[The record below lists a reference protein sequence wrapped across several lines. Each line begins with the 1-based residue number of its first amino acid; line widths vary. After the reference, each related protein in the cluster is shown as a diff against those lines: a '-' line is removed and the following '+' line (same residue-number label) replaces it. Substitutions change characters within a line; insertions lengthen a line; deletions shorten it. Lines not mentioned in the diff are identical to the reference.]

1 MPHIPVACA
10 PGSKPVSSSV
20 TVNILVTAGN
30 TQTPI
35 DRVRCIT
42 NIFTGKTGAGI
53 ALSARDRSHSVTL
66 LTSHP
71 EAVLE
76 LDRDGQSFT
85 ERWVVHP
92 YRTFDDLHSLMARE
106 IMTGGYD
113 AVIHCAAVSDYLVRG
128 VYTPAPGTG
137 SEISAGT
144 WLGALSPALADPAE
158 GKIKSD
164 ETELWLRLVRAPK
177 LIDRVRNEWGFTGV
191 LVKFKLEVGVTT
203 DRLLAIAE
211 QSRRHSQA
219 DLMVANT
226 LEGANEWAMI
236 GPIQGK
242 YEQVSRG
249 NLASRLLEVVE
260 QQAKSR

>member
-1 MPHIPVACA
+1 MH
-10 PGSKPVSSSV
+10 
-20 TVNILVTAGN
+20 ILVTAGN
-30 TQTPI
+30 TQAPI

-53 ALSARDRSHSVTL
+53 ALCARDRLHTVTL

-71 EAVLE
+71 EAIVE
-76 LDRDGQSFT
+76 LAPDAQSFA
-85 ERWVVHP
+85 ERWVVRP

-106 IMTGGYD
+106 IMGGEYEV
-113 AVIHCAAVSDYLVRG
+113 VIHCAAVSDYLVRG
-128 VYTPAPGTG
+128 VYAPEPGTG

-144 WLGALSPALADPAE
+144 WLGALSPALPDQTD

-164 ETELWLRLVRAPK
+164 APELWLRLIRAPK
-177 LIDRVRNEWGFTGV
+177 LIDRVRSEWGFSGL

-219 DLMVANT
+219 DFMVANT

-242 YEQVSRG
+242 YELVSRG
-249 NLASRLLEVVE
+249 NLATRLLEVV
-260 QQAKSR
+260 